1 MNLGWGAAMR
11 PPPMGPPLGAGD
23 DDALPTFRVMD
34 PHHMP
39 FFVPP
44 RGTRLTVESQLIERN
59 GDRSLLLSWD
69 EPTQNQRY
77 YQVLVV
83 AIWERVD

>member
-11 PPPMGPPLGAGD
+11 PAPMGPPLGADG

-44 RGTRLTVESQLIERN
+44 RGTRLTVESQLIEGNSLVEDCIGATRN
-59 GDRSLLLSWD
+59 LMALVRDRN
-69 EPTQNQRY
+69 ER
-77 YQVLVV
+77 
-83 AIWERVD
+83 AIANG